1 MKPEETVNRLLDE
14 IRAIEDPVKRFN
26 AATEA
31 VETARTTFMA
41 GARQIRQDAVNEL
54 REDKSLA
61 EISKLLGQTRSRV
74 QQISEGRTGGKGRP
88 GAERVT
94 ETTQGAK

>member
-1 MKPEETVNRLLDE
+1 MKPEDTVNRLLDE
-14 IRAIEDPVKRFN
+14 IRAIEDPVERFK

-31 VETARTTFMA
+31 VETARTTFMT

-54 REDKSLA
+54 REGNSLA
-61 EISKLLGQTRSRV
+61 EISKLIGQSRSRV

-88 GAERVT
+88 AESDKP
-94 ETTQGAK
+94 EG

>member
-14 IRAIEDPVKRFN
+14 IRAIEDPVERFK

-31 VETARTTFMA
+31 VEVARTTFMT

-54 REDKSLA
+54 REGSSLA
-61 EISKLLGQTRSRV
+61 EISKLIGQSRSRV

-88 GAERVT
+88 AESDKP
-94 ETTQGAK
+94 EA

>member
-1 MKPEETVNRLLDE
+1 MDPEITVNELLDA
-14 IRAIEDPVKRFN
+14 IRAIEDPVERFK
-26 AATEA
+26 AATKA

-54 REDKSLA
+54 RDQDKSLS
-61 EISKLLGQTRSRV
+61 EISKLLGQSRSRV

-88 GAERVT
+88 T
-94 ETTQGAK
+94 E